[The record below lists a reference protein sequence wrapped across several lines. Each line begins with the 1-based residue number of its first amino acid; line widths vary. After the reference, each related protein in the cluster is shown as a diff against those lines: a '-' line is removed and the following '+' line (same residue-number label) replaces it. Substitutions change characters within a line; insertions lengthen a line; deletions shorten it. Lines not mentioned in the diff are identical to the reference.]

1 MIENT
6 NEMYNPRLNPL
17 QKELV
22 RELRTHLIWGDHNL
36 DGGRANRIYEIEK
49 DIEGLQL

>member
-22 RELRTHLIWGDHNL
+22 RELIHLMEDHNE
-36 DGGRANRIYEIEK
+36 DKAEWAAIRIGAIYEEL
-49 DIEGLQL
+49 GL

>member
-22 RELRTHLIWGDHNL
+22 RELRTLLIWGDVL

-49 DIEGLQL
+49 ELGVADD